1 MKKAFW
7 LLALGALA
15 SAVMAASIG
24 RAEDT
29 PVERRAPNSG
39 TGASR

>member
-1 MKKAFW
+1 MKKVFW

-15 SAVMAASIG
+15 SAAMAATLG

-29 PVERRAPNSG
+29 RRLESKQAN
-39 TGASR
+39 

>member
-15 SAVMAASIG
+15 SAVMAANIG

-29 PVERRAPNSG
+29 TPRSEAAVSNEKA
-39 TGASR
+39 AH

>member
-1 MKKAFW
+1 MKKVFW

-15 SAVMAASIG
+15 SAAMAATMG

-29 PVERRAPNSG
+29 PRP
-39 TGASR
+39 ASKQAD

>member
-15 SAVMAASIG
+15 SAIMAASVG
-24 RAEDT
+24 RAEDV
-29 PVERRAPNSG
+29 PAES
-39 TGASR
+39 ASHRSH

>member
-1 MKKAFW
+1 MKKVFW

-15 SAVMAASIG
+15 SAAMAATLG

-29 PVERRAPNSG
+29 HRPESKQAH
-39 TGASR
+39 

>member
-1 MKKAFW
+1 MKKVFW

-15 SAVMAASIG
+15 SAAMAASLG

-29 PVERRAPNSG
+29 AQAQVKQG
-39 TGASR
+39 

>member
-15 SAVMAASIG
+15 SAVMAASLG
-24 RAEDT
+24 RAADAPQEI
-29 PVERRAPNSG
+29 RAKRSN
-39 TGASR
+39 

>member
-15 SAVMAASIG
+15 SAVMAASLG
-24 RAEDT
+24 RAAD
-29 PVERRAPNSG
+29 APLEM
-39 TGASR
+39 GAKKSN

>member
-1 MKKAFW
+1 MKKVFW

-15 SAVMAASIG
+15 SAAMAASLG

-29 PVERRAPNSG
+29 AHSEVKQG
-39 TGASR
+39 